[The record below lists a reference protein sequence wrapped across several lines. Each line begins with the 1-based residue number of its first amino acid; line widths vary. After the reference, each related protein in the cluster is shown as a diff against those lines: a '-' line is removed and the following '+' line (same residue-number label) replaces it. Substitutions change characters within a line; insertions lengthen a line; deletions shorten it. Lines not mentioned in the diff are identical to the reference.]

1 MDSASPSLAYLVA
14 VYSRHLLPLCH
25 YRLRY
30 CHLLRAHVSVI
41 SLVPQVE
48 MSGLELIGGISAII
62 GIIDAS
68 IKIYDRARKDLKL
81 SESFQAVGRRLPII
95 LDTLQTCKNHLQPI
109 SATIPVDACEALEK
123 ILEACDENARKM
135 REIFGKVLPGE
146 NDAWEKRYL
155 KIVQRLGK
163 GNKVE
168 ELMASITE
176 DVQLVVNNHAV
187 KSAKPEQ
194 NAELENIIKEMKS
207 VQPSIPEEES
217 RVMTFKSD
225 GGPQTNNVNYGSGQ
239 QINNNASV
247 GTQNFNSGKT

>member
-1 MDSASPSLAYLVA
+1 
-14 VYSRHLLPLCH
+14 
-25 YRLRY
+25 
-30 CHLLRAHVSVI
+30 
-41 SLVPQVE
+41 

-68 IKIYDRARKDLKL
+68 IRIYDSARKDLKL
-81 SESFQAVGRRLPII
+81 SETFEAVRRRLPII

-109 SATIPVDACEALEK
+109 NATIPADVCEALEK
-123 ILEACDENARKM
+123 ILEACDENAGKLRQ
-135 REIFGKVLPGE
+135 IFEKVLPGE

-168 ELMASITE
+168 DLMASITI
-176 DVQLVVNNHAV
+176 DVQLIVNNHGV

-207 VQPSIPEEES
+207 VQPSVPEEES
-217 RVMTFKSD
+217 RAMTFKSG
-225 GGPQTNNVNYGSGQ
+225 GGPQTNNVNHGSGQ